1 MVRKGSRQHGV
12 PLILKG
18 GQSQRL
24 KRVRLDGNGGDAF
37 NEDWLQKLIFKNPN
51 LLPVDEIEPAFS
63 PLIPVCR
70 ELPTDAGPLD
80 ILFTNPRGM
89 LTLVEC
95 KLWRNPEARRKV
107 VGQILDYAKEFSK
120 WSYEDLE
127 RAVRKASGEKMG
139 RLYEMANPD
148 PENAEE
154 DEEVFIDTVTKNLGK
169 GRFLLLIVGDGIR
182 EGVEA
187 ISNFLHDYA
196 NLNFTFALVEETV
209 FELPDSNGK
218 ELLVQPRVIARTIE
232 IERNLIRLDH
242 KSLVM
247 EPIDAPS
254 KDFPDNGKPGERR
267 VKISE
272 EEFYKIL
279 KQVDS
284 KAADLLPG
292 FVDKCE
298 DLGLYT
304 KFGDSSLMLH
314 WDNEDSVNF
323 NFATFKK
330 DGTIMTNY
338 FAERAKQ
345 IGHLEIGEKYLEN
358 LASLLKGGQV
368 AKQGNVWFWH
378 VRKNSDFP
386 SISEMLQVGDEWIEI
401 MKTTMEQINE
411 VSG

>member
-1 MVRKGSRQHGV
+1 MVRKGSRQHSV
-12 PLILKG
+12 PLILKR

-24 KRVRLDGNGGDAF
+24 KRVCLDGNEGDAF
-37 NEDWLQKLIFKNPN
+37 NEDWLQNLIFENPN

-120 WSYEDLE
+120 WNYEDLE

-154 DEEVFIDTVTKNLGK
+154 EEEVFIDTVTKNLGK

-209 FELPDSNGK
+209 LSF
-218 ELLVQPRVIARTIE
+218 
-232 IERNLIRLDH
+232 
-242 KSLVM
+242 
-247 EPIDAPS
+247 
-254 KDFPDNGKPGERR
+254 
-267 VKISE
+267 
-272 EEFYKIL
+272 
-279 KQVDS
+279 
-284 KAADLLPG
+284 
-292 FVDKCE
+292 
-298 DLGLYT
+298 
-304 KFGDSSLMLH
+304 
-314 WDNEDSVNF
+314 
-323 NFATFKK
+323 
-330 DGTIMTNY
+330 
-338 FAERAKQ
+338 Q
-345 IGHLEIGEKYLEN
+345 IQM
-358 LASLLKGGQV
+358 A
-368 AKQGNVWFWH
+368 
-378 VRKNSDFP
+378 KNSWCN
-386 SISEMLQVGDEWIEI
+386 QG
-401 MKTTMEQINE
+401 
-411 VSG
+411 

>member
-1 MVRKGSRQHGV
+1 M
-12 PLILKG
+12 
-18 GQSQRL
+18 
-24 KRVRLDGNGGDAF
+24 
-37 NEDWLQKLIFKNPN
+37 
-51 LLPVDEIEPAFS
+51 
-63 PLIPVCR
+63 
-70 ELPTDAGPLD
+70 
-80 ILFTNPRGM
+80 
-89 LTLVEC
+89 
-95 KLWRNPEARRKV
+95 
-107 VGQILDYAKEFSK
+107 
-120 WSYEDLE
+120 
-127 RAVRKASGEKMG
+127 
-139 RLYEMANPD
+139 
-148 PENAEE
+148 
-154 DEEVFIDTVTKNLGK
+154 
-169 GRFLLLIVGDGIR
+169 
-182 EGVEA
+182 
-187 ISNFLHDYA
+187 
-196 NLNFTFALVEETV
+196 
-209 FELPDSNGK
+209 
-218 ELLVQPRVIARTIE
+218 IARTIE

-247 EPIDAPS
+247 EPIDTPS
-254 KDFPDNGKPGERR
+254 KDSPDNGKPGERR

-338 FAERAKQ
+338 FADRTQQ

-358 LASLLKGGQV
+358 LASLLEGGQV
-368 AKQGNVWFWH
+368 VKQGNVWFWH

-386 SISEMLQVGDEWIEI
+386 GISEMLQVGDEWIEI